1 MPEPK
6 RTVRIVTND
15 EALFATTRG
24 AVAALEGWE
33 ISEPQS
39 IEELLARKVN
49 PGDVILIDAWLRTE
63 NVYESCRRLT
73 GKTRCRTYIVTD
85 GRNGF
90 ADEIAAFCGATGTLQ
105 RPLSGERLR
114 ALLGDTMPEKRT
126 LPTEQRGQGTTEHD
140 LPERL
145 LRDLVG
151 EGSHRLIDALTD
163 PETGLYN
170 YDYLTYKLDEEFK
183 RARRFDH
190 PLSCVMLGFEGQVE
204 EDVLGHLASIFLNAS
219 RDTDVLGRF
228 DQSSFLF
235 FLPNTGPDG
244 AGIMARRIR
253 EAAESENLRDL
264 VGDRLAIA
272 VGISTCPHPA
282 VKRRED
288 LFSRARAAYLAAL
301 REGGGVIHSALPI
314 ADRLPIVGATGTVR
328 RASVGSHGDP

>member
-1 MPEPK
+1 MPDPK

-15 EALFATTRG
+15 EALYATTRG

-33 ISEPQS
+33 FAEPQS
-39 IEELLARKVN
+39 VEDLLAHRVS

-63 NVYESCRRLT
+63 NAYESCRRLT
-73 GKTRCRTYIVTD
+73 GKTRCRTYLVTD

-90 ADEIAAFCGATGTLQ
+90 AEEIAAFCGATGTLQ
-105 RPLSGERLR
+105 RPISGERLR
-114 ALLGDTMPEKRT
+114 ALLAEAGPEKRV
-126 LPTEQRGQGTTEHD
+126 LPAEQRGAVEHS

-183 RARRFDH
+183 RSRRFEH

-204 EDVLGHLASIFLNAS
+204 EEVLGRLASIFLNAS

-235 FLPNTGPDG
+235 LLPNTGPDG

-253 EAAESENLRDL
+253 EAAEAEGLRDL
-264 VGDRLAIA
+264 VGDRLEIA

-282 VKRRED
+282 VKVRED
-288 LFSRARAAYLAAL
+288 LFARSRAAFHAAQ
-301 REGGGVIHSALPI
+301 REGGVVIHSA
-314 ADRLPIVGATGTVR
+314 
-328 RASVGSHGDP
+328 

>member
-24 AVAALEGWE
+24 AVAALDGWE
-33 ISEPQS
+33 IAEPQS
-39 IEELLARKVN
+39 VEELLAKKPAPN
-49 PGDVILIDAWLRTE
+49 DVILIDAWLRTE

-73 GKTRCRTYIVTD
+73 GKTRCRTYVVTD

-90 ADEIAAFCGATGTLQ
+90 AEEIAAFCGATGTLQ

-114 ALLGDTMPEKRT
+114 ALLAEAAPERRV
-126 LPTEQRGQGTTEHD
+126 LANEQRGQSGSEHA

-151 EGSHRLIDALTD
+151 ERSHRLIDALTD

-170 YDYLTYKLDEEFK
+170 YDYLAFKLDEEFK
-183 RARRFDH
+183 RARRFEQ
-190 PLSCVMLGFEGQVE
+190 PLSCVMLGFEGQVDE
-204 EDVLGHLASIFLNAS
+204 SVLGRLASLFLNAS

-228 DQSSFLF
+228 DQTSFLF
-235 FLPNTGPDG
+235 LLPNTGPDG
-244 AGIMARRIR
+244 AAVMARRIR
-253 EAAESENLRDL
+253 ESAEAEGLRDL
-264 VGDRLAIA
+264 VGDRLSIA
-272 VGISTCPHPA
+272 VGIATCPHPA

-288 LFSRARAAYLAAL
+288 LFARARAAFMAAQ
-301 REGGGVIHSALPI
+301 RDGGVVIHSA
-314 ADRLPIVGATGTVR
+314 
-328 RASVGSHGDP
+328 

>member
-24 AVAALEGWE
+24 AAAALEGWE
-33 ISEPQS
+33 IAEPQS
-39 IEELLARKVN
+39 VEELLAKKI
-49 PGDVILIDAWLRTE
+49 PAGDVILIDAWLRTE

-85 GRNGF
+85 GRNGY
-90 ADEIAAFCGATGTLQ
+90 AEEIAAFCGATGTIQ

-114 ALLGDTMPEKRT
+114 ALFTDPSEEKRA
-126 LPTEQRGQGTTEHD
+126 LPTERRGEGPLEHA

-151 EGSHRLIDALTD
+151 EDSHRLIDALTD

-183 RARRFDH
+183 RARRFEQ
-190 PLSCVMLGFEGQVE
+190 PLSCVMLGFDGQVE
-204 EDVLGHLASIFLNAS
+204 EDVLGRLASIFLGAS

-228 DQSSFLF
+228 DLSSFLF
-235 FLPNTGPDG
+235 LLPNTGPDG
-244 AGIMARRIR
+244 AAVMARRIR
-253 EAAESENLRDL
+253 EAAEADGLRDL
-264 VGDRLAIA
+264 VGDRLQIA
-272 VGISTCPHPA
+272 VGISTCPHPS

-288 LFSRARAAYLAAL
+288 LFSRSRVAFLAAQ
-301 REGGGVIHSALPI
+301 REGGVVIHSA
-314 ADRLPIVGATGTVR
+314 
-328 RASVGSHGDP
+328 

>member
-33 ISEPQS
+33 IAEPQS
-39 IEELLARKVN
+39 VEDLLAKKHA

-114 ALLGDTMPEKRT
+114 QVLADGPKERS
-126 LPTEQRGQGTTEHD
+126 LPSEQRGQPAVEHA

-163 PETGLYN
+163 PETGLFN
-170 YDYLTYKLDEEFK
+170 YDYLSYKLDEEFK
-183 RARRFDH
+183 RARRFEL

-204 EDVLGHLASIFLNAS
+204 EDVLGRLASIFLGAS

-228 DQSSFLF
+228 DLGSFLF
-235 FLPNTGPDG
+235 LLPNTGPDG
-244 AGIMARRIR
+244 AAVMARRIR
-253 EAAESENLRDL
+253 DAAESEGLRDL
-264 VGDRLAIA
+264 VGDKLSIA

-288 LFSRARAAYLAAL
+288 LFSRARAAFLAAQ
-301 REGGGVIHSALPI
+301 RDGGVVIHSA
-314 ADRLPIVGATGTVR
+314 
-328 RASVGSHGDP
+328 

>member
-1 MPEPK
+1 MSEPK
-6 RTVRIVTND
+6 HTLRIVTND
-15 EALFATTRG
+15 EALLAATRG

-33 ISEPQS
+33 LGEPQS
-39 IEELLARKVN
+39 VEELLARKSA

-114 ALLGDTMPEKRT
+114 QLLGEPGAEARA
-126 LPTEQRGQGTTEHD
+126 LPSEQRGQSGEHG

-163 PETGLYN
+163 PETGLFN
-170 YDYLTYKLDEEFK
+170 YDYLAYKLDEEFK
-183 RARRFDH
+183 RARRFDQ

-204 EDVLGHLASIFLNAS
+204 EDVLGQLASIFLGAS

-228 DQSSFLF
+228 DLCSFLF
-235 FLPNTGPDG
+235 LLPNTGPDG
-244 AGIMARRIR
+244 AGVMARRIR
-253 EAAESENLRDL
+253 EAAEAQGLRDL
-264 VGDRLAIA
+264 VGDKLSLA

-288 LFSRARAAYLAAL
+288 LFARARAAFLAAQ
-301 REGGGVIHSALPI
+301 RDGGVVIHSA
-314 ADRLPIVGATGTVR
+314 
-328 RASVGSHGDP
+328 

>member
-6 RTVRIVTND
+6 RTVRIVTTD
-15 EALFATTRG
+15 EALYATTRG

-39 IEELLARKVN
+39 VEEVLAKRL
-49 PGDVILIDAWLRTE
+49 GQEDVILIDAWLRTE

-105 RPLSGERLR
+105 RPISGERLR
-114 ALLGDTMPEKRT
+114 TLLGDANSQMRA
-126 LPTEQRGQGTTEHD
+126 LPTELRGQSASEHA

-151 EGSHRLIDALTD
+151 DGSPRLIDALTD

-183 RARRFDH
+183 RSRRFEH
-190 PLSCVMLGFEGQVE
+190 PLSCVMLGFEGPVDE
-204 EDVLGHLASIFLNAS
+204 EVLGKLAGIFLNAS

-235 FLPNTGPDG
+235 LLPNTGPDG

-253 EAAESENLRDL
+253 EAAEAQNLRDL
-264 VGDRLAIA
+264 VGDSLSIA

-288 LFSRARAAYLAAL
+288 LFSRVRAAFLAAQS
-301 REGGGVIHSALPI
+301 EGGVVIHSA
-314 ADRLPIVGATGTVR
+314 
-328 RASVGSHGDP
+328 

>member
-6 RTVRIVTND
+6 RTVRIVTSD

-33 ISEPQS
+33 LAEPQS
-39 IEELLARKVN
+39 VEELLAKKLGA
-49 PGDVILIDAWLRTE
+49 GDVILLDAWLRTE

-85 GRNGF
+85 GRNAF
-90 ADEIAAFCGATGTLQ
+90 ADEIAAFCGATGAIQ
-105 RPLSGERLR
+105 RPISGERLR
-114 ALLGDTMPEKRT
+114 HLLADASQEKRA
-126 LPTEQRGQGTTEHD
+126 LPPEQRGQTGEHA

-163 PETGLYN
+163 PETGLFN
-170 YDYLTYKLDEEFK
+170 FDYLAYKLDEEFK
-183 RARRFDH
+183 RARRFEQ
-190 PLSCVMLGFEGQVE
+190 PLSCVMLGFEGQVDE
-204 EDVLGHLASIFLNAS
+204 AVLGRLASIFLGAS

-228 DQSSFLF
+228 DLCSFLF
-235 FLPNTGPDG
+235 LLPNTGPDG
-244 AGIMARRIR
+244 AGVMARRIR
-253 EAAESENLRDL
+253 EAAEHDGLRDL
-264 VGDRLAIA
+264 VGDKLAIA

-288 LFSRARAAYLAAL
+288 LFSRARAAFLAAQ
-301 REGGGVIHSALPI
+301 RDGGVVIHSA
-314 ADRLPIVGATGTVR
+314 
-328 RASVGSHGDP
+328 

>member
-1 MPEPK
+1 MGPPGPEQEPETSMPEPK
-6 RTVRIVTND
+6 RSVRIVTND
-15 EALFATTRG
+15 EALFASTRG
-24 AVAALEGWE
+24 AVAGLDGWE
-33 ISEPQS
+33 LAQPQS
-39 IEELLARKVN
+39 VEDLLSKKHA

-73 GKTRCRTYIVTD
+73 GRTRCRTYIVTD

-90 ADEIAAFCGATGTLQ
+90 AEEIAAFCGATGTLQ

-114 ALLGDTMPEKRT
+114 ALLGDANQEKRA
-126 LPTEQRGQGTTEHD
+126 LPSEQRGAGLSEHA

-170 YDYLTYKLDEEFK
+170 YDYLAFKLDEEFK
-183 RARRFDH
+183 RARRFEQ

-204 EDVLGHLASIFLNAS
+204 EDVLARLSSIFLNAS

-235 FLPNTGPDG
+235 LLPNTGPDG

-253 EAAESENLRDL
+253 EQAEAENLRDL
-264 VGDRLAIA
+264 VGDRLVIA

-288 LFSRARAAYLAAL
+288 LFTRARAAYHAAEH
-301 REGGGVIHSALPI
+301 EGGVVIHA
-314 ADRLPIVGATGTVR
+314 
-328 RASVGSHGDP
+328 